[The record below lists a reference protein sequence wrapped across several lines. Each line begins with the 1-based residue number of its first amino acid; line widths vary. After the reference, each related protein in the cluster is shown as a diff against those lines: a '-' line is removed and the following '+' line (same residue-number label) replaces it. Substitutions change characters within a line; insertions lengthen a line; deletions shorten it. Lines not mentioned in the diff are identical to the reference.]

1 MSAASLRFRCSG
13 EVMDRTADLRI
24 LQEYTAEGTRRI
36 LQLTHLRN
44 QDKPLTIFFEMV
56 GDHQAPIPRV
66 LDGFVF
72 AIIFYAMQLGQD
84 IRVHGTMTGDALRN
98 LNEFQEAWVLW
109 RPQRYRKIQIIPDE
123 ITERLNPQPR

>member
-1 MSAASLRFRCSG
+1 
-13 EVMDRTADLRI
+13 MDRTADLRI